1 MIIKKQLF
9 IIKKIELFY
18 LAVHHFFLINDDIF
32 HLYTH
37 VIYDNDNFYIP
48 IKSFIQHLKNAHLF
62 NNLYL
67 DSTEKLLIIDTP
79 DYNIDHYNISER
91 GNGFSITMN
100 TEKTFDEDL
109 IAIWI
114 TDNNWLS
121 LSIPGGVI
129 DSLAIHD
136 IIIKNPINEIKTIQ
150 MDNAAQISFL
160 LNIIPD
166 DFELISFDNQ
176 IMINLYT
183 AQKKN
188 AQKIKAE
195 KQKYII
201 DTIVLDAGHGGKDPG
216 ACVQSCQIQE
226 KHITLAIV
234 QKIGMQL
241 EKLGMN
247 VIYTREDD
255 RFITLNERTN
265 IANSNQGDLFI
276 SIHVNSISN
285 SPRTKGFETYLLR
298 IGKTDDAIK
307 EVEKRENSVI
317 DKYEG
322 SSSLYEK
329 LSKINATIIQDAN
342 SKQSADFANIIQNE
356 LAKATNDKL
365 NRGVKQAGFQVLWG
379 VTMPNVLVEVGF
391 ITNKDERKN
400 LTSKKYQNK
409 IAESIV
415 NAIKIYKNN
424 YEQSIIK

>member
-1 MIIKKQLF
+1 
-9 IIKKIELFY
+9 
-18 LAVHHFFLINDDIF
+18 
-32 HLYTH
+32 
-37 VIYDNDNFYIP
+37 
-48 IKSFIQHLKNAHLF
+48 
-62 NNLYL
+62 
-67 DSTEKLLIIDTP
+67 
-79 DYNIDHYNISER
+79 
-91 GNGFSITMN
+91 
-100 TEKTFDEDL
+100 
-109 IAIWI
+109 
-114 TDNNWLS
+114 
-121 LSIPGGVI
+121 
-129 DSLAIHD
+129 
-136 IIIKNPINEIKTIQ
+136 
-150 MDNAAQISFL
+150 
-160 LNIIPD
+160 
-166 DFELISFDNQ
+166 
-176 IMINLYT
+176 
-183 AQKKN
+183 
-188 AQKIKAE
+188 
-195 KQKYII
+195 
-201 DTIVLDAGHGGKDPG
+201 
-216 ACVQSCQIQE
+216 
-226 KHITLAIV
+226 
-234 QKIGMQL
+234 MQL

-322 SSSLYEK
+322 SSSLYQK

-379 VTMPNVLVEVGF
+379 VAMPNVLVEVGF